1 MGKESL
7 GLGYHVRLRPILMLS
22 NAQKW
27 LCKRA
32 QAQAALS
39 DADYRDTWQTV
50 AGVTSSTDPKLT
62 DRQMDKFLALLEA
75 IYWRKV
81 DAGQAPSPQAIAQLA
96 KDAAAIPSPGG
107 EGQGEGGP
115 SRAATLNPLLRRL
128 DLLPFRARG
137 FWANK
142 NTKESTSRER
152 FAAQAIASEI
162 QELEAQLDAIGYGGQ
177 YCARILENIST
188 AGPQRLVNY
197 RAALRRTLNA
207 KRKDAHAH
215 QHNH

>member
-1 MGKESL
+1 MA
-7 GLGYHVRLRPILMLS
+7 LS

-32 QAQAALS
+32 QAQAQLS
-39 DADYRDTWQTV
+39 DADYRDIWHTV

-81 DAGQAPSPQAIAQLA
+81 DAGEISHTPKRGHDPFIAR
-96 KDAAAIPSPGG
+96 SYWG
-107 EGQGEGGP
+107 
-115 SRAATLNPLLRRL
+115 
-128 DLLPFRARG
+128 
-137 FWANK
+137 NK
-142 NTKESTSRER
+142 NSKHSTSRER

-162 QELEAQLDAIGYGGQ
+162 QELEAKLDAIGYGGQ

-215 QHNH
+215 QHTH